1 MVEAESVMGELLFG
15 TMITIF
21 IVSPALA
28 GGWMMATVAS
38 LVSRFSLS

>member
-1 MVEAESVMGELLFG
+1 VAGEAESVMGKLLFG

-28 GGWMMATVAS
+28 RQAVGAD
-38 LVSRFSLS
+38 R